1 MSELREYVGPDGVST
16 FGRWF
21 NVLDGVAAAKIAIV
35 LARLGEGN
43 TSHLKGVGGGVAELR
58 VHFGP
63 GYRIY
68 LGVDSPE
75 LMILLRGGDKKTQSS
90 DIRRAQRD
98 WRTYKMMKKQAPE

>member
-68 LGVDSPE
+68 LGVDGHTKGAARLANLQVDEEASTG
-75 LMILLRGGDKKTQSS
+75 MTH
-90 DIRRAQRD
+90 A
-98 WRTYKMMKKQAPE
+98 THA